1 VATAEE
7 TWRDRKNCRVNALI
21 RRKLHLETLGM
32 TSRVRIKP
40 RPVIRAQPF
49 DLTSVSRRF
58 WSWPWPWLYGI
69 AQPGNL
75 VPSSQGE
82 RMWRGPGLF
91 CFLGLL
97 GLIISSDVSGV
108 SEGGCLPRNSDNMII
123 AQYSCPPGTCQCT
136 NGGCAKQCC
145 R

>member
-1 VATAEE
+1 MVPTAEE
-7 TWRDRKNCRVNALI
+7 TWCDRKSCRVGALT

-32 TSRVRIKP
+32 TSRVRIKL
-40 RPVIRAQPF
+40 RPVIRGQPF
-49 DLTSVSRRF
+49 DLPSVSRRF
-58 WSWPWPWLYGI
+58 WSWPYGI
-69 AQPGNL
+69 AQLGNL

-82 RMWRGPGLF
+82 RMGRGPGLF

-108 SEGGCLPRNSDNMII
+108 SEGGCLPRNPDNVII
-123 AQYSCPPGTCQCT
+123 AQYSCPPGTCKCT